1 MACPIVQA
9 WEFSIPSFQMASI
22 TASSV
27 GKFWAATG
35 IALSN
40 TAARP
45 RTELVLVL
53 IIVSTRVAV
62 S

>member
-1 MACPIVQA
+1 
-9 WEFSIPSFQMASI
+9 MASI

-40 TAARP
+40 STAMQ
-45 RTELVLVL
+45 RTALVLVL
-53 IIVSTRVAV
+53 IMVSTHVAV

>member
-1 MACPIVQA
+1 
-9 WEFSIPSFQMASI
+9 MASI

-27 GKFWAATG
+27 GKFWAAAG

-45 RTELVLVL
+45 RTVLVLVL
-53 IIVSTRVAV
+53 IMVSTRVAV
-62 S
+62 